1 MKNTLTLA
9 LAMIF
14 FSAANAQKLA
24 EKNVPVLVK
33 ASFKKQFPDVKKVV
47 WEKEKANYEAEF
59 ELNETEQSAVF
70 NEKGGLIETEVEIEI
85 NQLPANINTY
95 IQKNYVGQKIKEAAK
110 IIDANGKVSYEAEI
124 KGMDLIFDEQGLF
137 TKVSCAF

>member
-24 EKNVPVLVK
+24 ENNVPDLVK
-33 ASFKKQFPDVKKVV
+33 SSFKKQFPNVKKVV

>member
-24 EKNVPVLVK
+24 ENNVPDLVK
-33 ASFKKQFPDVKKVV
+33 SSFKKQFPDVKKVV

>member
-24 EKNVPVLVK
+24 ENNVPDLVK
-33 ASFKKQFPDVKKVV
+33 SSFKKQFPNVKKVV
-47 WEKEKANYEAEF
+47 WEKEKANFEAEF

-70 NEKGGLIETEVEIEI
+70 DEKGSLIETEVEIEI
-85 NQLPANINTY
+85 NQLPATINTY
-95 IQKNYVGQKIKEAAK
+95 MQKNYVGQKIKEAAK

-124 KGMDLIFDEQGLF
+124 KGMDLIFDERGSF